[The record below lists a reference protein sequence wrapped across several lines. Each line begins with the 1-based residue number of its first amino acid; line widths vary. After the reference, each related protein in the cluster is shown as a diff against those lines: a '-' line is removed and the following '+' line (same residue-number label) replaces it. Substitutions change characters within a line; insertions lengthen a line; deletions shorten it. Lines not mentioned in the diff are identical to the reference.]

1 MTCTQGQGETL
12 NGLDRIRE
20 AAKRDKKTRFTALMH
35 HITTE
40 LLRES
45 YYGLKRNAVPGVDEV
60 TWHEYGEDLENRLES
75 LRERIHK
82 GTYRAKPSKRIYVPK
97 PDGKERP
104 IGIAALEDKIAELA
118 VVTILNQIYEEEF
131 LGFSYGFRP
140 GRSQHRALDAIWV
153 GITKRKVNWVLD
165 LDIRSF
171 FDSLDHGWL
180 MKFLEHHIADPR
192 MLRLIR
198 KWLRAGV
205 SEDGEWSKTTK
216 GTPQGSVISPLLAN
230 VYLHYVFD
238 LWVHKWRNTE
248 ARGEVLVV
256 RYADDLVMGFQ
267 HREEAERFM
276 QEMQERLAKFG
287 LEINHDKTR
296 LIEFGRFAEANRKER
311 GEGKP
316 ETFDFLGFT
325 HICSKNPK
333 TGYFTIRR
341 KTIGSRMRR
350 KIKEVRKELQRR
362 MHAPVKETGKW
373 LRSVVQGHL
382 NYYGVPGN
390 RNSLSEFRTEVVR
403 GWLKILRKRSQK
415 ARKLTWEKFNKIIKE
430 WIPPVKVIHPQP
442 WQRFCVI
449 TIGRSPVQ

>member
-1 MTCTQGQGETL
+1 M

-20 AAKRDKKTRFTALMH
+20 AAKRSKKTRFTSLMH
-35 HITTE
+35 HITKD

-45 YYGLKRNAVPGVDEV
+45 YYGLKKKAAPGIDGV
-60 TWHEYGEDLENRLES
+60 TWHQYGEDLENL
-75 LRERIHK
+75 LKTLHERIHK
-82 GTYRAKPSKRIYVPK
+82 GTYKAKPSKRIYVPK
-97 PDGKERP
+97 PNGKQRP
-104 IGIAALEDKIAELA
+104 IGIAALEDKIVEQA
-118 VVTILNQIYEEEF
+118 VATILNQIYEEEF

-140 GRSQHRALDAIWV
+140 ERSQHRALDAIWV
-153 GITKRKVNWVLD
+153 GITKQKVNWVLD

-180 MKFLEHHIADPR
+180 MKFLEHHIADPK
-192 MLRLIR
+192 MLRLIG

-238 LWVHKWRNTE
+238 LWVHKWRKTE
-248 ARGEVLVV
+248 AKGEVMVV

-267 HREEAERFM
+267 HREEADRFM
-276 QEMQERLAKFG
+276 QKLQERLAKFG

-296 LIEFGRFAEANRKER
+296 LIEFGRFAEANRRER

-325 HICSKNPK
+325 HICSKDPK
-333 TGYFTIRR
+333 TGYFSIRR
-341 KTIGSRMRR
+341 KTIGERIRR
-350 KIKEVRKELQRR
+350 KIKEVREELRRR
-362 MHAPVKETGKW
+362 MHEPVKETGKW
-373 LRSVVQGHL
+373 LQSVVRGYF
-382 NYYGVPGN
+382 YYFGVPGN
-390 RNSLSEFRTEVVR
+390 RDSLSEFRTEVNKN
-403 GWLKILRKRSQK
+403 WLKVLRKRSQK
-415 ARKLTWEKFNKIIKE
+415 GRKLRWENFNKLVRE
-430 WIPPVKVIHPQP
+430 WIPPVKTVHPQP
-442 WQRFCVI
+442 WQRLRVT

>member
-1 MTCTQGQGETL
+1 L

-20 AAKRDKKTRFTALMH
+20 AFMRDKKTRFTALMH

-45 YYGLKRNAVPGVDEV
+45 YYSLKRDAVPGVDEV
-60 TWHEYGEDLENRLES
+60 TWHEYGEDLESRLES
-75 LRERIHK
+75 LHGRIHK

-97 PDGKERP
+97 PDGKQRP

-131 LGFSYGFRP
+131 LGFSYGFRL

-153 GITKRKVNWVLD
+153 GITQRKVNWVLD
-165 LDIRSF
+165 LDLRSF
-171 FDSLDHGWL
+171 FDSLDHVWL

-192 MLRLIR
+192 MLRLIK

-238 LWVHKWRNTE
+238 LWVHKWRKTK
-248 ARGEVLVV
+248 ARGDVLVV

-267 HREEAERFM
+267 YREEADKFM
-276 QEMQERLAKFG
+276 QELQKRLAKFE
-287 LEINHDKTR
+287 LEINQDKTR
-296 LIEFGRFAEANRKER
+296 LIEFGRFAEANRRER

-325 HICSKNPK
+325 HICSRNPK

-350 KIKEVRKELQRR
+350 KIKEVRKELKRR
-362 MHAPVKETGKW
+362 MHAPVRETGKW
-373 LRSVVQGHL
+373 LRSVMQGHF

-390 RNSLSEFRTEVVR
+390 RSSLSEFRTEVVR

-415 ARKLTWEKFNKIIKE
+415 ARKLKWEKFNKFVKE
-430 WIPPVKVIHPQP
+430 WIPPAKATHPQP
-442 WQRFCVI
+442 WQRLCVI
-449 TIGRSPVQ
+449 T

>member
-1 MTCTQGQGETL
+1 L
-12 NGLDRIRE
+12 NGLDRLRE
-20 AAKRDKKTRFTALMH
+20 AAKRDKSTRFTALMH

-45 YYGLKRNAVPGVDEV
+45 YYGLKKDAVPGVDEV
-60 TWHEYGEDLENRLES
+60 TWKEYGEDLENRLES
-75 LRERIHK
+75 LREGIHK
-82 GTYRAKPSKRIYVPK
+82 GTYRAKPSKRIYIPK
-97 PDGKERP
+97 PDGKQRP
-104 IGIAALEDKIAELA
+104 IGIAALEDKIAESA
-118 VVTILNQIYEEEF
+118 VVKILNQIYEEEF
-131 LGFSYGFRP
+131 IGFSYGFRP

-153 GITKRKVNWVLD
+153 GITERKVNWVLD

-171 FDSLDHGWL
+171 FDSLEHGWL
-180 MKFLEHHIADPR
+180 MEFLKHHIADPK
-192 MLRLIR
+192 MLRLIG

-238 LWVHKWRNTE
+238 LWVHKWRKTQ
-248 ARGEVLVV
+248 AKGEVLVV

-267 HREEAERFM
+267 YREEAERFM
-276 QEMQERLAKFG
+276 KELEERLLKYG

-296 LIEFGRFAEANRKER
+296 LIEFGRFAEANREKR

-333 TGYFTIRR
+333 TGYFTIER
-341 KTIGSRMRR
+341 KTIRSRMRR
-350 KIKEVRKELQRR
+350 KIKEVKEELKKR
-362 MHAPVKETGKW
+362 MHTPVIETGKW
-373 LRSVVQGHL
+373 IKSVIQGHF

-390 RNSLSEFRTEVVR
+390 RSCLSKFRTEVSR
-403 GWLKILRKRSQK
+403 IWLKVLRKRSQK
-415 ARKLTWEKFNKIIKE
+415 GYKLTWEKFNKYLKK
-430 WIPPVKVIHPQP
+430 WIPPAKVTHQQP
-442 WQRFCVI
+442 WQRLCVT
-449 TIGRSPVQ
+449 TIGKSPVQ